1 MNQVN
6 ANNSTRRAR
15 SANNRSN
22 KRQRARYRYSQEHT
36 GSTGNT
42 YWRTPLGLGSPQRP
56 TPQRP
61 TPNVL
66 HRYWETQENNSVV
79 RDLSFNAG
87 MFHFGLCIAPDS
99 SSAVA

>member
-1 MNQVN
+1 MNQAN
-6 ANNSTRRAR
+6 ASNSSRRAR
-15 SANNRSN
+15 SADYLSNNRQ
-22 KRQRARYRYSQEHT
+22 KRRLRYSQEHDT
-36 GSTGNT
+36 VYNR
-42 YWRTPLGLGSPQRP
+42 RTPLGFSPQAP

>member
-1 MNQVN
+1 MNQAN
-6 ANNSTRRAR
+6 ASNSRRRRRTAEQE
-15 SANNRSN
+15 SIN
-22 KRQRARYRYSQEHT
+22 RQRLRYIYSQEH
-36 GSTGNT
+36 GST
-42 YWRTPLGLGSPQRP
+42 YRRMTPLGFSPQAP